1 MTLSLNNEKTLSR
14 KVGPVAPKKASRD
27 RAAED
32 QASKGRFVETLA
44 NLRQMRDAGELS
56 EDLIQIAQA
65 MILCGLPYAPTK
77 ENRVIRRARLGD
89 GSAVQVVFSTG
100 LSSEMPY
107 GSDRTLL
114 YWMID
119 KAIKTNSSF
128 VSWET
133 AAEFL
138 RDVGMVNSGKNRAD
152 LKARYRR
159 LSGLTIGIE
168 RTRAGSEQSFLAPL
182 IEESRLPSSVDIREE
197 SAGNRLLP
205 LDKFVFGFKLND
217 RIFRDVLSHH
227 VPVPLK
233 LLQETKRKSQLQDY
247 MLFLYWRCYAAQ
259 SETVIPW
266 KNIREQLWQG
276 DSNLRRVKGR
286 FAEAITALKVLWPQM
301 QAEAQPKGLWIA
313 PTAQGM
319 HFLAEKQHVRRLPS
333 GSL

>member
-1 MTLSLNNEKTLSR
+1 MKS
-14 KVGPVAPKKASRD
+14 PVVSKPKRD

-32 QASKGRFVETLA
+32 QASKGRFIEKLA

-56 EDLIQIAQA
+56 EDLIQVAQA

-77 ENRVIRRARLGD
+77 ETRIIRRARLGD
-89 GSAVQVVFSTG
+89 GSTVQVVFSTG
-100 LSSEMPY
+100 LSAEMPY

-119 KAIKTNSSF
+119 KAIKSNSAF
-128 VSWET
+128 VGWDT
-133 AAEFL
+133 ASEFL
-138 RDVGMVNSGKNRAD
+138 RDVGLVNSGKNRAD

-168 RTRAGSEQSFLAPL
+168 RTRAGSEQSLLAPL
-182 IEESRLPSSVDIREE
+182 IEESRLPSSVDIRED

-259 SETVIPW
+259 SETLIPW

-286 FAEAITALKVLWPQM
+286 FAEAIMALKVLWPQM
-301 QAEAQPKGLWIA
+301 NAEARSTGLWIA
-313 PTAQGM
+313 PPAKGA
-319 HFLAEKQHVRRLPS
+319 HFLVERQHVRRLPTKNTPRKTLP
-333 GSL
+333 GTA

>member
-1 MTLSLNNEKTLSR
+1 VT
-14 KVGPVAPKKASRD
+14 PVALKKASRD

-44 NLRQMRDAGELS
+44 SLRQMRDAGELS

-65 MILCGLPYAPTK
+65 MILCGLPYAPTT
-77 ENRVIRRARLGD
+77 ENRIIRRARLGD

-301 QAEAQPKGLWIA
+301 QAEAQSKGLWIA

-319 HFLAEKQHVRRLPS
+319 HFLTEKQHVRRLPS
-333 GSL
+333 SSL